1 MKRNYIILLAALL
14 TVACAGN
21 GDTMSPTPQEGEI
34 LFSGST
40 VGPKVRT
47 SYEDTETALRVNWV
61 KNDLIGLFA
70 ESGGKNLGANFAYK
84 AAVSGATSDFTAAS
98 RLNVIRWADETS
110 DHDFY
115 AYYPYTANPTNDLI
129 EFQVPEAAVQSEQ
142 KVNDFLFASG
152 AASYAN
158 PSLTLNFTHQMV
170 RVIIKVYT
178 SPEYGFTT
186 NDFAGSLLT
195 FVGYFDSGTFNI
207 KTGKVECSDESVT
220 TYYFGD
226 PQSDHMEYTLYV
238 PAQVMPDM
246 ALQLSNGENFVF
258 LTNDTWKAG
267 HSYSYSLKPVRNTL
281 EVISATIS
289 PWTVESEKTING
301 YE

>member
-1 MKRNYIILLAALL
+1 MIR
-14 TVACAGN
+14 G
-21 GDTMSPTPQEGEI
+21 M
-34 LFSGST
+34 
-40 VGPKVRT
+40 
-47 SYEDTETALRVNWV
+47 
-61 KNDLIGLFA
+61 
-70 ESGGKNLGANFAYK
+70 
-84 AAVSGATSDFTAAS
+84 FTAQ
-98 RLNVIRWADETS
+98 
-110 DHDFY
+110 
-115 AYYPYTANPTNDLI
+115 ANCPNRFFI

-246 ALQLSNGENFVF
+246 TLQLSNGENFVF

>member
-1 MKRNYIILLAALL
+1 
-14 TVACAGN
+14 
-21 GDTMSPTPQEGEI
+21 MS
-34 LFSGST
+34 
-40 VGPKVRT
+40 
-47 SYEDTETALRVNWV
+47 A
-61 KNDLIGLFA
+61 DL
-70 ESGGKNLGANFAYK
+70 
-84 AAVSGATSDFTAAS
+84 
-98 RLNVIRWADETS
+98 
-110 DHDFY
+110 
-115 AYYPYTANPTNDLI
+115 
-129 EFQVPEAAVQSEQ
+129 
-142 KVNDFLFASG
+142 
-152 AASYAN
+152 
-158 PSLTLNFTHQMV
+158 HQMV

-246 ALQLSNGENFVF
+246 TLQLSNGENFVF

>member
-1 MKRNYIILLAALL
+1 MKKISIANAIPVLAASAFL
-14 TVACAGN
+14 TACNAYDQDLSPGGNTIIEAVCPAPTLEEPATRTAVDPTAYTSGEIGINWLPADRIGVYSATTANACFTNQSEQETDKTSFAGN
-21 GDTMSPTPQEGEI
+21 LQIGETP
-34 LFSGST
+34 L
-40 VGPKVRT
+40 
-47 SYEDTETALRVNWV
+47 
-61 KNDLIGLFA
+61 
-70 ESGGKNLGANFAYK
+70 
-84 AAVSGATSDFTAAS
+84 
-98 RLNVIRWADETS
+98 
-110 DHDFY
+110 Y

-142 KVNDFLFASG
+142 KVYDFLFASG

-246 ALQLSNGENFVF
+246 TLQLSNGENFVF